1 MRWSG
6 WVRTVKLVS
15 RGGAVHRRRAGRK
28 DDVNDEDAARSVCNF
43 VWRSGA
49 HVRVSL
55 ADKLQGG
62 GGFRVQGSGF
72 RVQGS
77 GFRVVVSGAQDV
89 LALSVHAWVCHA
101 QERGGGGTQRL
112 RVDAATASPCSA
124 ATHCSRALL
133 FCRGSKA
140 FGWKRVSSF

>member
-55 ADKLQGG
+55 ADKLHGG
-62 GGFRVQGSGF
+62 GGFRFQGSGF

-89 LALSVHAWVCHA
+89 LALCPRLGLPRAGARRKRHSTLACGCSDCLSMFGCHELLA
-101 QERGGGGTQRL
+101 R
-112 RVDAATASPCSA
+112 AAF
-124 ATHCSRALL
+124 L
-133 FCRGSKA
+133 
-140 FGWKRVSSF
+140 